1 VAKPNNICL
10 IKKSFLLSVMLVFIS
25 LFQPCRTQAQSHPS
39 KYRNAED
46 SLVVVEQQLSRL
58 HYYGGLHLTSDAE
71 MYYLAPSFQAGVEFN
86 LKRRLALS
94 AYIHYFY
101 STVNNAGNSNPANE
115 IGRYR
120 TFTSAV
126 LIQADAGS
134 GWYKGFFIGIGLAM
148 QQYADK
154 FQGPFGSYDER
165 GTRVIPAIRMG
176 YLFPAGLHAIAVEF
190 NGTGPYSYNDGLTG
204 TVTEIFTQVSLGG
217 RFIF

>member
-1 VAKPNNICL
+1 
-10 IKKSFLLSVMLVFIS
+10 MLVFIS
-25 LFQPCRTQAQSHPS
+25 LIQPCRTQAQSHPS
-39 KYRNAED
+39 KYKKAED
-46 SLVVVEQQLSRL
+46 SLVLAEQQLSRL
-58 HYYGGLHLTSDAE
+58 HYYGGLHLSSDAE

-86 LKRRLALS
+86 LKRRLVIS

-101 STVNNAGNSNPANE
+101 TTVNNAANSNPADE

-134 GWYKGFFIGIGLAM
+134 GWYKGFFVGIGLAM

-176 YLFPAGLHAIAVEF
+176 YLFPAGLHAIAIEF
-190 NGTGPYSYNDGLTG
+190 NGTGPYSYNDGFAG
-204 TVTEIFTQVSLGG
+204 TVTEISTQVSLGG